1 MLKSFLGGKLE
12 FIRRKTRVLCGE
24 TFSKLPRYFLTVR
37 EKVFNDWKKVNET
50 TASDA
55 KKLLKTRNKTHNGKK
70 NFGSLTLLNAPQT
83 ADALRRLENSD
94 FIHFFA
100 SKFTP

>member
-1 MLKSFLGGKLE
+1 
-12 FIRRKTRVLCGE
+12 
-24 TFSKLPRYFLTVR
+24 
-37 EKVFNDWKKVNET
+37 VNET

-55 KKLLKTRNKTHNGKK
+55 KKLLETRNKTHNGKK

-83 ADALRRLENSD
+83 ADALRRFKIAIRRLENSD